1 MKRICSLA
9 AIFALLLFAACT
21 PIDEET
27 TGDSS
32 ENQQGRKPD
41 YKQGSE
47 DTTEPVKLGFNLEL
61 SGDAV
66 TFGVSA
72 REGAE
77 IALQEIREAGGIL
90 GREVETV
97 FDDNQSKPDAAANVA
112 SKLIH
117 QDNVDVLVGAVGSS
131 QSIAMAKTAEDAGV
145 PMVTPASTNPAVTMD
160 ADGEVRDYVFRT
172 CFTDDFQGEGI
183 VDFAVNGLGAEK
195 AVIFYDAEN
204 DYSVGIYETIKRVA
218 PSLGLA
224 IVTED
229 AFNKSSESDFRAK
242 LSKFKDHEFDVMI
255 VPGYYNQVG
264 LIANQAREIGITQPL
279 LGGDGFDSEELY
291 NVAGENIV
299 GSYYTNHYAQDDMD
313 PAVQEFISK
322 YKANYGGRVPDSM
335 AILGYDAVK
344 VVADAIKRAGTTDP
358 QTVAEALANTE
369 NYKGAAGT
377 ISITEKHNALKK
389 LVVLKITEGG
399 KLQWVYTYDPLA
411 EEGTAVGT
419 TDTATENPEHDGT
432 AAEDEAVTDGA
443 ATDADDAAPAD
454 ETSEDATDAA
464 A

>member
-1 MKRICSLA
+1 MRRIFNLA
-9 AIFALLLFAACT
+9 TILALLVFAACT

-41 YKQGSE
+41 YKQDSGE
-47 DTTEPVKLGFNLEL
+47 TTKPVKFGFNLEL

-77 IALQEIREAGGIL
+77 IALQEIRDAGGIL

-131 QSIAMAKTAEDAGV
+131 QSIAMAKTADEAGV

-160 ADGEVRDYVFRT
+160 ADGQVREYVFRT

-183 VDFAVNGLGAEK
+183 VDFAVNGLGAEQ

-218 PSLGLA
+218 PSMGLA

-242 LSKFKDHEFDVMI
+242 LSKFKDYEFDVMI

-264 LIANQAREIGITQPL
+264 LIANQAREIGIRQPL

-344 VVADAIKRAGTTDP
+344 VVADAIERAGTTDRAA
-358 QTVAEALANTE
+358 VAQALADTDG
-369 NYKGAAGT
+369 YKGAAGT

-411 EEGTAVGT
+411 EEGTSTNAL
-419 TDTATENPEHDGT
+419 DTSTEEPAPEEM
-432 AAEDEAVTDGA
+432 AAEDEATTDTA
-443 ATDADDAAPAD
+443 PDEDDAALAG
-454 ETSEDATDAA
+454 EASEGDAA